1 MTDIKIDP
9 NLFKKFN
16 IKLAYLFGSQAKGL
30 SVAESDFDIAVLFS
44 EKADKSDFLD
54 EATYLKEDLRSY
66 FPNEVDVVPLNN
78 AGSLLKYEVI
88 SNGRLLYAE
97 DERFRLDF
105 EVLSV
110 KEYIDD
116 KYVRDIYYNA
126 LSERIEKGVF

>member
-9 NLFKKFN
+9 NLCKKFN
-16 IKLAYLFGSQAKGL
+16 IKLMYLFGSQAKGN
-30 SVAESDFDIAVLFS
+30 AAKQSDFDIAVLFS
-44 EKADKSDFLD
+44 EKVDKSDFLN
-54 EATYLKEDLRSY
+54 EVAYLKEDLRSY
-66 FPNEVDVVPLNN
+66 FRNEVDIVPLNN

-88 SNGRLLYAE
+88 SNGQLLYAE

-116 KYVRDIYYNA
+116 KYMRDIYYKA
-126 LSERIEKGVF
+126 LSERVEKGVL